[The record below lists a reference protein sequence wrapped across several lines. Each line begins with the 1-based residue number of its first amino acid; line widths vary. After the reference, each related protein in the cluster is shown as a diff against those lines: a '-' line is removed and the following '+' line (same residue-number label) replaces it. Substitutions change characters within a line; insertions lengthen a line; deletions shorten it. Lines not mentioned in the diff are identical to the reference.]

1 MPLREYRSGEGTPQ
15 ECRRDRI
22 QALAK
27 TYE

>member
-1 MPLREYRSGEGTPQ
+1 MPLREYGASEGAPE

-27 TYE
+27 THE